1 MRKIVIMILAAVM
14 LVSCGTSNKVAQKP
28 VKTYVQPGA
37 DLLDAPDVLRAWA
50 VGISDSEMTAKK
62 KAIAAASS
70 ELAQMLNTAVTT
82 TIEDYC
88 VALSEGEVAASKEF
102 LSQKSTI
109 ISKQLLV
116 GMRQIFDQWEPKD
129 AEGMHKNY
137 VVLELSA
144 DEFIKSLLDS
154 INQAPVASNVK
165 VDEKLLKEI
174 FVKKINSGK

>member
-1 MRKIVIMILAAVM
+1 MIMAAAM
-14 LVSCGTSNKVAQKP
+14 LVSCGASGEVAKKI
-28 VKTYVQPGA
+28 VKKYVQPGKEM
-37 DLLDAPDVLRAWA
+37 LDEPGTLRAWA
-50 VGISDSEMTAKK
+50 VGVSDSEMTAKK
-62 KAIAAASS
+62 KAVAAASS

-88 VALSEGEVAASKEF
+88 VMLSEGEVAASKEF

-109 ISKQLLV
+109 VSKQLLV
-116 GMRQIFDQWEPKD
+116 GVRQIFDQWEPKD

-144 DEFIKSLLDS
+144 DEYIKHLLDS
-154 INQAPVASNVK
+154 INQSPVASGVK